1 MQGRLSKPIENNIQ
15 IFPKNTWKTEF
26 DIAEKIGFEL
36 IEYIFDSYENPILTD
51 KGLVEIKSILDKSN
65 IQINSVCADYFMKNL
80 LFDVSTKQLEQNLK
94 ILNQLIRQCSKIGI
108 KIIELPFVDSSSLL
122 PKNKINEIIVNL
134 QKSVSTLEEYNICIA
149 LETDLP
155 PNQFF
160 ELLTNF
166 DNPLI
171 KANYDIGN
179 SVYKGYNISKELE
192 ILKKFIVNI
201 HVKDRKIKSS
211 TVPLG
216 TGDVDFDLFF
226 KLLSKMNYSKD
237 LIIQGARED
246 LNGSNIE
253 PYDTCSKYLTFVKN
267 FMSKY

>member
-1 MQGRLSKPIENNIQ
+1 MQGRLSKPIDNNMQ
-15 IFPKNTWKTEF
+15 RFPKNTWKTEF

-36 IEYIFDSYENPILTD
+36 IEYVFDSHNNPILTNE
-51 KGLVEIKSILDKSN
+51 GLIGIKKALDKSN

-80 LFDVSTKQLEQNLK
+80 LFDVSAKQLEQNIR
-94 ILNQLIRQCSKIGI
+94 ILNQLIQQCSKLNI

-122 PKNKINEIIVNL
+122 LKNKMDEIIINL
-134 QKSVSTLEEYNICIA
+134 QKSISVLEEYDVCIA

-155 PNQFF
+155 PNQFV
-160 ELLTNF
+160 ELLGNF
-166 DNPLI
+166 NNPLI

-179 SVYKGYNISKELE
+179 SISNGYNTSEELD
-192 ILKKFIVNI
+192 ILKKFIVNVHI
-201 HVKDRKIKSS
+201 KDRRIGGS

-226 KLLSKMNYSKD
+226 KQLSKINYSKD

-246 LNGSNIE
+246 LNGDTIE
-253 PYDTCSKYLTFVKN
+253 PYNTCSKYLTFVKD
-267 FMSKY
+267 FIRKY